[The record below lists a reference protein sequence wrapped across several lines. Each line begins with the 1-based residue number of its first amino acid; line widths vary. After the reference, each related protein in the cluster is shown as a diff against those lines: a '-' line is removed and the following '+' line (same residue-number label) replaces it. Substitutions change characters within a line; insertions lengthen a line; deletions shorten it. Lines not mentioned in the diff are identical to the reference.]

1 VNDLRLVMRA
11 ADLLA
16 EGGFRVWL
24 FGGWAEEL
32 HGLRPPGAHADV
44 DLLYPAPDFRRLDE
58 FLAAG
63 FVAEWAGK
71 RRPYKRAF
79 ELDGVPIE
87 LLLVERDA
95 GGWFTDFDAGR
106 HRWPANV
113 FARGAWPPVAS
124 ADALQGYRAAY
135 RSLHARAA

>member
-1 VNDLRLVMRA
+1 MRA

-24 FGGWAEEL
+24 FGGRAEEL
-32 HGLRPPGAHADV
+32 HGQRPPGEHADV
-44 DLLYPAPDFRRLDE
+44 DLLYPAANFGRLDQ
-58 FLAAG
+58 FLAAAA
-63 FVAEWAGK
+63 VDEWIAK
-71 RRPYKRAF
+71 RRAHRRAF

-87 LLLVERDA
+87 LFLVERDA

-106 HRWPANV
+106 HRWPSNV

-124 ADALQGYRAAY
+124 AEALEGYRAAY

>member
-1 VNDLRLVMRA
+1 MNDLRLVMRA

-16 EGGFRVWL
+16 ESGFRVWL

-32 HGLRPPGAHADV
+32 HGLRPPGEHADV
-44 DLLYPAPDFRRLDE
+44 DLLYPARDFARLDE
-58 FLAAG
+58 FLAG
-63 FVAEWAGK
+63 SPVLERKGK
-71 RRPYKRAF
+71 RRQYRRAF

-87 LLLVERDA
+87 LFLVQRDA
-95 GGWFTDFDAGR
+95 GGWFTDFDAAR
-106 HRWPANV
+106 HRWPSNV

-124 ADALQGYRAAY
+124 AEALEGYRAAY

>member
-16 EGGFRVWL
+16 EGGLRVWL

-32 HGLRPPGAHADV
+32 HGLHPPGAHDDV
-44 DLLYPAPDFRRLDE
+44 DLLYPAPDFRRLDG
-58 FLAAG
+58 FLTAA
-63 FVAEWAGK
+63 AIDEWTGK
-71 RRPYKRAF
+71 RRAYERAF

-87 LLLVERDA
+87 LFLVERDA

-124 ADALQGYRAAY
+124 ADALEGYRAAY
-135 RSLHARAA
+135 GSLHARAA